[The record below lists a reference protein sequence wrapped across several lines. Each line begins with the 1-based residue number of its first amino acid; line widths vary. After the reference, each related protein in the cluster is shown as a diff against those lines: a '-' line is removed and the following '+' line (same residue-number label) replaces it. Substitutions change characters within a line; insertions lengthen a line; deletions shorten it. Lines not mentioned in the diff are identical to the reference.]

1 MPKRPRATEHVDS
14 FDLALKGKAPF
25 QPRGTRQSNYYKAM
39 QKSATVIGVGPAGAG
54 KTYVAAS
61 FAAEQIASGAKK
73 RLILSRP
80 SIAIEGEEHGFLPG
94 DLIKKM
100 APWTAPIMDVLIERL
115 GNELVK
121 TMLGD
126 GRIQVIP
133 IGFMRGR
140 TFNDAIVL
148 LDEAQN
154 TTVGQMKAVLT
165 RIGENTTYVID
176 GDLTQT
182 DLDKIPNGLEHL
194 VAMVVSKN
202 LPVPVIEFTERD
214 IVRSKECKMWV
225 EAYKEPGVE
234 PRRIFPV
241 PVAVSA

>member
-1 MPKRPRATEHVDS
+1 MPKRPRAPVDA
-14 FDLALKGKAPF
+14 FDLTLKGKPPF
-25 QPRGTRQSNYYKAM
+25 QPRGTRQTNYYKAM

-61 FAAEQIASGAKK
+61 YAAEQIASGAKK

-80 SIAIEGEEHGFLPG
+80 SISIEGEAHGHLPG

-121 TMLGD
+121 TMLAD

-154 TTVGQMKAVLT
+154 TTIGQMKAVLT
-165 RIGENTTYVID
+165 RIGENTTYVVD
-176 GDLTQT
+176 GDLTQS
-182 DLDKIPNGLEHL
+182 DLPPGTISGLGHL
-194 VAMVVSKN
+194 IDMVVNKD

-214 IVRSKECKMWV
+214 IVRSNECKMWV
-225 EAYKEPGVE
+225 TAYKDETAPV
-234 PRRIFPV
+234 RRFMPHS
-241 PVAVSA
+241 VAI